1 VLARRA
7 HPGPLQLSTP
17 LPEEGAREAAP
28 HAGLRERK
36 LPFADR
42 ALTIMVSVI
51 VIDIFL
57 VSPLADVASGS
68 RHWSHI
74 LLAAV
79 LLAGAMA
86 IWGNLWL
93 TDMFVAVSIASI
105 GARLGRLYWGNDLF
119 AYASHFFA
127 AASFTL
133 LAYLIARR
141 VFAPGRINVHRIQ
154 GAVAVYLLA
163 GLILGQVLSL
173 ISLSHP
179 GAFLLLGHPASH
191 EDVVGSLSYYSFVT
205 LTTLGF
211 GDITPVHPLARS
223 FSLLGAV
230 FGTLYP
236 AVLIGRLV
244 SQEIKG

>member
-1 VLARRA
+1 V
-7 HPGPLQLSTP
+7 QLSTP
-17 LPEEGAREAAP
+17 RVREEGTGAGAP
-28 HAGLRERK
+28 ALDLRHRK

-42 ALTIMVSVI
+42 ALTIMVCVI
-51 VIDIFL
+51 VVDIFL

-74 LLAAV
+74 MLAAV
-79 LLAGAMA
+79 LLVGAMA

-93 TDMFVAVSIASI
+93 TDIFVAVSIASI
-105 GARLGRLYWGNDLF
+105 GARLGRLYWGHDEF

-133 LAYLIARR
+133 LAYLIGRR

-154 GAVAVYLLA
+154 GAVAVYLLG
-163 GLILGQVLSL
+163 GLILAQVLAL

-191 EDVVGSLSYYSFVT
+191 EDIVGSLGYYSFVT
-205 LTTLGF
+205 ITTLGF
-211 GDITPVHPLARS
+211 GDVTPVHPLARS
-223 FSLLGAV
+223 LSLLGAV

-236 AVLIGRLV
+236 AILIGRLV
-244 SQEIKG
+244 SQEIKGSDTAQ